1 MSKRKYTTQFWKDS
15 SRIYEQILELPFN
28 RELMKGTLDR
38 DKFVYYMK
46 QDALYLADF
55 GRALAVAG
63 TRSGDTESMKQ
74 LIGFAEGAVVVER
87 ALHEHYLSE
96 FNAELDIPKSPT
108 CEAYTGFLIRATV
121 LEPYPVALAALLP
134 CFWVYRE
141 VGHHI
146 HKNATR
152 PNVYQQWI
160 DTYAGEEFG
169 ESVEQ
174 AIDLTE
180 QAARDATE
188 AVRQQM
194 LEAYLESTRL
204 EWMFWDAAWRMEDWP
219 V

>member
-1 MSKRKYTTQFWKDS
+1 MSERKHTGNLWNEALP
-15 SRIYEQILELPFN
+15 IYHQILQLPFN
-28 RELMKGTLDR
+28 QQLMKGILDR
-38 DKFVYYMK
+38 DKFIYYMK

-55 GRALAVAG
+55 GRALAIAG

-74 LIGFAEGAVVVER
+74 LLGFSEGAVVVER
-87 ALHEHYLSE
+87 ALHEHYLTE
-96 FNAELDIPKSPT
+96 YNAELDIPKSPT
-108 CEAYTGFLIRATV
+108 CEAYTGFLIRSAT
-121 LEPYPVALAALLP
+121 LDPYPVALASLLP

-146 HKNATR
+146 HSNASQ
-152 PNVYQQWI
+152 PNTYQQWI

-180 QAARDATE
+180 QAARQTTE
-188 AVRQQM
+188 AIRSQM
-194 LEAYLESTRL
+194 SEAYLKSTKL
-204 EWMFWDAAWRMEDWP
+204 EWLFWDAAWRMEDWP